1 MTFDEHVHAATDRV
15 VLELRSQVE
24 AEIRALVQH
33 LLEAAS
39 EERTRALAELR
50 EAAAVEARR
59 AITAEFEGAL
69 REAEARLERARREG
83 DQQVGDAVE
92 RAGTDAHQSELAN
105 TSRLLEWVRALDAC
119 PTLTDVLDT
128 LGQAAGGEAPRT
140 ALLVVRG
147 ERLHGWSVQGFD
159 IADAR
164 AIDLAQGEAGIAAG
178 AILAGTRLT
187 ESITG
192 PQDEGA
198 APLFARIAE
207 ERIATAIPVLVGGQP
222 VAIVYAESPRADL
235 PSAASRWPA
244 AIELL
249 VRHAGRCLEAL
260 TVTRALG
267 GDAPLPRSA
276 VRPQMG
282 PVPGPFDPTG
292 SPDDDT
298 AKRYARLL
306 VSEIRMFHESAVEAG
321 RRERD
326 LLARLG
332 REIERARRLYE
343 ARVPAAVRDG
353 HDYFEQE
360 LVRTLA
366 DGDRTVLGPLT

>member
-24 AEIRALVQH
+24 TEIRALVQH
-33 LLEAAS
+33 LLQAAG
-39 EERTRALAELR
+39 EEQARALADVR
-50 EAAAVEARR
+50 EAAALEAR
-59 AITAEFEGAL
+59 AAAE
-69 REAEARLERARREG
+69 R
-83 DQQVGDAVE
+83 QVGLAVE

-105 TSRLLEWVRALDAC
+105 TSRLLECVRALDAC

-128 LGQAAGGEAPRT
+128 LEQAAGGEAPRT

-159 IADAR
+159 VADAH
-164 AIDLAQGEAGIAAG
+164 AIDLAPDDAGIAAG
-178 AILAGTRLT
+178 AVRTATRLT
-187 ESITG
+187 ESVAG

-198 APLFARIAE
+198 TPVFARTGG

-222 VAIVYAESPRADL
+222 VAVVYAESPRADL

-249 VRHAGRCLEAL
+249 ARHAGRCLEAL
-260 TVTRALG
+260 TVTRVLG
-267 GDAPLPRSA
+267 GDAPL
-276 VRPQMG
+276 RPGAARAPVG

-292 SPDDDT
+292 GSDDDT

-306 VSEIRMFHESAVEAG
+306 VSEIRMFHESAVEVG

-332 REIERARRLYE
+332 REIERARRLYDT
-343 ARVPAAVRDG
+343 RVPASVRDR

-366 DGDRTVLGPLT
+366 DGDRTVLGPSTR